1 VITAPESG
9 CLHPVLRRKAPV
21 YLGFTLD
28 AQFEIGGPLVREWN
42 DPSRLVLAL
51 TPSDRLN
58 RQGQDALQREQSP
71 QHCGRQT
78 FERAVLGAVV

>member
-1 VITAPESG
+1 
-9 CLHPVLRRKAPV
+9 VLRPKAPV

-28 AQFEIGGPLVREWN
+28 AQFEIGGPLVWN
-42 DPSRLVLAL
+42 DPSRMVLAL
-51 TPSDRLN
+51 TPSGRLN
-58 RQGQDALQREQSP
+58 GQGQDALQREQSP